1 MSTPGP
7 IGQAIGRARKLQA
20 RCAVASLEVAQA
32 LREAS
37 DEEVPRA
44 VVAVLASTLADP
56 ALKAEAGRP
65 GCEHWFARH
74 LIFDPVILSAA
85 TLRAAKVVEGSSAVG
100 GALAMP
106 RRANDFPEAT
116 PFGLCVFQQAI
127 LAHCGKDRLTFWGI
141 DKTLAGLRVGQ
152 EGAAWR
158 PEPSLAD
165 ALLLLLVPFFR
176 SHEET
181 VLKSTDPKDAAAVK
195 ELFAISE
202 FLASARSGNLPG
214 ALPNAGGRLLGCLL
228 EAESLH
234 GMLHAALRAQVRS
247 ARDPEAWPPLL
258 QSFLV
263 RPERRNGAAASV
275 DVPLVICALAAAW
288 IRLTSGTHSPDRKK
302 AVLADF
308 RVMVAGCRHV
318 QAATLET
325 TLNRAIA

>member
-1 MSTPGP
+1 MSSLGP

-85 TLRAAKVVEGSSAVG
+85 TLRAAKVVEGASAAG

-106 RRANDFPEAT
+106 RRANDFPDVT
-116 PFGLCVFQQAI
+116 PFGLGVFHQAI
-127 LAHCGKDRLTFWGI
+127 LAHCGKDRLAFGDV
-141 DKTLAGLRVGQ
+141 DKTLAGLRIGQ
-152 EGAAWR
+152 DGVAWR

-165 ALLLLLVPFFR
+165 ALLLMLVPYFR
-176 SHEET
+176 SHEEI
-181 VLKSTDPKDAAAVK
+181 VLKSTEPKAAGAVK
-195 ELFAISE
+195 ELFIISE

-214 ALPNAGGRLLGCLL
+214 SLPNAGGRLLDRLL

-247 ARDPEAWPPLL
+247 VRDSEAWSPLL

-263 RPERRNGAAASV
+263 RPERRTGAADSV

-288 IRLTSGTHSPDRKK
+288 IRLTFGTHSPDRKK

-308 RVMVAGCRHV
+308 REMVAGCRHV
-318 QAATLET
+318 QAATLEA